1 MTWDT
6 ILSEKVQSKM
16 IKYPATPPK
25 KLTKYK
31 CIIFWKQPL
40 QKKAHFLHKY
50 FWVCVYDCNVANN
63 ILSYKI
69 LPSSW
74 DCNTNGNALTSC
86 KYIKVKCTNNAITA

>member
-16 IKYPATPPK
+16 IKYPATPQK
-25 KLTKYK
+25 NWQNINASY
-31 CIIFWKQPL
+31 FESSHY
-40 QKKAHFLHKY
+40 KKAHFFHKY